1 LGFFSFLNIF
11 NRKLPPELYTGHGC
25 EKQIHEN
32 PLNVI
37 QDSLLKTLGEDSDDP
52 NSTSMIYQTLFTIY
66 PKSDPRIVY
75 KRHKTE
81 GEWHMKSK
89 FYANYLV
96 NIANLIKNKDD
107 KAQYEDVEKNK
118 GFDIEGVTTQT
129 GLQFNSLFE
138 SGNLYTAYKVIKV
151 IILSLTL

>member
-1 LGFFSFLNIF
+1 
-11 NRKLPPELYTGHGC
+11 
-25 EKQIHEN
+25 
-32 PLNVI
+32 
-37 QDSLLKTLGEDSDDP
+37 
-52 NSTSMIYQTLFTIY
+52 
-66 PKSDPRIVY
+66 
-75 KRHKTE
+75 
-81 GEWHMKSK
+81 MKSK